1 MFEFKILEKM
11 SMRRKIYLFAYFTN
25 YKIFIHDNNNYE
37 V

>member
-11 SMRRKIYLFAYFTN
+11 SMRRKIYFTN